1 MVYKTYEWNMNNM
14 KVIIQLV
21 IKLCLYFA
29 IKVNLIAF
37 RLSIIVILVA
47 IDFVID
53 HIVIFIEVV
62 IVFHLDCDFV
72 KLFTALFTPHLIRL
86 LFKE

>member
-1 MVYKTYEWNMNNM
+1 MNNM

-21 IKLCLYFA
+21 IKLCPYFA
-29 IKVNLIAF
+29 IKADLITF
-37 RLSIIVILVA
+37 TLSIIVIPVV
-47 IDFVID
+47 IDFVIG
-53 HIVIFIEVV
+53 HFVIVFEVV

-72 KLFTALFTPHLIRL
+72 NLFTALFTPHLTRL